1 MNEIYLKNSEIE
13 KINKNNNVIRQN
25 CLRLIRTI
33 NNFID
38 SNKLSEGYLDVDMKV
53 YNIVDIIENV
63 VLSCNFYMKLR
74 ETRLTFDPQYEEVY
88 FYCDKNYIERIMLN
102 ILSNSLKY
110 GKYKGNIYVML
121 KIENKKNIVIEVI
134 NDAEAIPEDKRKVIF
149 DKFTKVNT
157 SLNRP
162 SEGSGLG
169 LFLTKGLVELHGG
182 EITISA
188 GIKFGNIFKIRLPY
202 GDNIRGRIVSLNNN
216 VEINELQEK
225 IDIEFSDIYF

>member
-1 MNEIYLKNSEIE
+1 MYLDNNQIH
-13 KINKNNNVIRQN
+13 KINNNNNIIRQN

-38 SNKLSEGYLDVDMKV
+38 SNKLSEGYLERDCKI
-53 YNIVDIIENV
+53 YNVVDIIENI
-63 VLSCNFYMKLR
+63 VLSCDFYMKLKN
-74 ETRLTFDPQYEEVY
+74 TKLTYDPQYEEIY
-88 FYCDKNYIERIMLN
+88 LYCDKSHIERIMLN

-110 GKYKGNIYVML
+110 GKDNGYIYVTTKVCNNE
-121 KIENKKNIVIEVI
+121 KIIIEVV
-134 NDAEAIPEDKRKVIF
+134 NDAEAIPEDKRNEIF

-169 LFLTKGLVELHGG
+169 LYLTKGLVELHGG
-182 EITISA
+182 EISINA
-188 GIKFGNIFKIRLPY
+188 GKKYGNIFKIELPY
-202 GDNIRGRIVSLNNN
+202 DKNIKSSKAIVNNN
-216 VEINELQEK
+216 IEINNFNQK